1 MSDNPNPY
9 AQAAAAYGS
18 TTNITDMRTLEA
30 TILLKAAN
38 KLEDLAKHLREGPK
52 PKLEDIG
59 DTLEYNQKLWQFFI
73 NGIRDES
80 HPLPLEIKNNI
91 ATLGLFVFK
100 RTMELLIDTT
110 PEKIQALIDIN
121 RNIASGLMKKP
132 AAEPKHA
139 VPGILA
145 GKSSDKKPVEPAT
158 GDKKSTTD
166 SMA

>member
-18 TTNITDMRTLEA
+18 TTTITDMRTLEA

-38 KLEDLAKHLREGPK
+38 KLEDLSKRLKEGPK
-52 PKLEDIG
+52 PKLEEVG

-100 RTMELLIDTT
+100 RTMELLIETT
-110 PEKIQALIDIN
+110 PEKMQALIDIN

-132 AAEPKHA
+132 AAEPKA
-139 VPGILA
+139 PVPGILK
-145 GKSSDKKPVEPAT
+145 GQDKKPADAKQPPS
-158 GDKKSTTD
+158 DKKSTTD

>member
-18 TTNITDMRTLEA
+18 TTTITDMRTLEA
-30 TILLKAAN
+30 TILLKSAS
-38 KLEDLAKHLREGPK
+38 KLETLAKQLRDGPK
-52 PKLEDIG
+52 PKLEEIG

-145 GKSSDKKPVEPAT
+145 AKAGDKKPAEPLP